1 MKQGTDDWFA
11 ARLGKVTASRVAD
24 VIAKTKSGPSASRQ
38 AYAVQLALERITG
51 QREEG
56 FKSAAMQRG
65 TELEAEARAM
75 YETRFG
81 VLVAEVGFVPHR
93 IVEMSGAS
101 PDGLIGSD
109 GLLEI
114 KCPDSKQHL
123 EYLQL
128 ATAPAKYRPQ
138 VQWQMACT
146 GRPWCDFVSY
156 DPRFPE
162 RLRLHVV
169 RVEREDKYIAELE
182 AEVEGFLGEVAEI
195 VEQIEALNEPAPAIN
210 PGGQP

>member
-1 MKQGTDDWFA
+1 MKQGSDDWFA
-11 ARLGKVTASRVAD
+11 ARLGRVGASRVAD
-24 VIAKTKSGPSASRQ
+24 IIAKTKSGPSASRQ

-51 QREEG
+51 RREESYT
-56 FKSAAMQRG
+56 SAAMQRG
-65 TELEAEARAM
+65 TELEAEARAT
-75 YETRFG
+75 YEMRTG

-128 ATAPAKYRPQ
+128 ATSPAKYRPQ
-138 VQWQMACT
+138 VQWQLACT
-146 GRPWCDFVSY
+146 GRQWCDFVSY

-169 RVEREDKYIAELE
+169 RVRRDDEYIAEIELE
-182 AEVEGFLGEVAEI
+182 IVKFLGDVEDI
-195 VEQIEALNEPAPAIN
+195 VNQINDMK
-210 PGGQP
+210 G

>member
-1 MKQGTDDWFA
+1 MKQGDDQWFA
-11 ARLGKVTASRVAD
+11 ARLGKATASRVAD
-24 VIAKTKSGPSASRQ
+24 IIAKTKSGPSASRQ

-75 YETRFG
+75 YEMRTG
-81 VLVAEVGFVPHR
+81 VLVTEVGFINHPS
-93 IVEMSGAS
+93 INMSGAS
-101 PDGLIGSD
+101 PDGLID
-109 GLLEI
+109 DYGLVEF
-114 KCPDSKQHL
+114 KVPNSATHL

-146 GRPWCDFVSY
+146 GRQWCDFASY

-169 RVEREDKYIAELE
+169 RVPRDDAYIADLE
-182 AEVEGFLGEVAEI
+182 AEVEVFLAEVAAI
-195 VEQIEALNEPAPAIN
+195 VKQIESM
-210 PGGQP
+210 Q

>member
-1 MKQGTDDWFA
+1 MRQQTPEWFA
-11 ARLGKVTASRVAD
+11 ERLGKATASRIAD
-24 VIAKTKSGPSASRQ
+24 IIAKTKSGPSASRQ

-56 FKSAAMQRG
+56 YTTAAMLRG
-65 TELEAEARAM
+65 TEMEAEARAM
-75 YETRFG
+75 YEAATG
-81 VLVAEVGFVPHR
+81 ELVREVGFIQHPR
-93 IVEMSGAS
+93 IEQSGAS
-101 PDGLIGSD
+101 PDGLVGD

-138 VQWQMACT
+138 VHWQMACT
-146 GRPWCDFVSY
+146 GRQWCDFASY

-169 RVEREDKYIAELE
+169 RVPRDDAYIAEIE
-182 AEVEGFLGEVAEI
+182 TEVEAFLSEVSAI
-195 VEQIEALNEPAPAIN
+195 VNQIESM
-210 PGGQP
+210 Q

>member
-1 MKQGTDDWFA
+1 MKQGDDQWFA
-11 ARLGKVTASRVAD
+11 ARLGKATASRVAD
-24 VIAKTKSGPSASRQ
+24 IIAKTKSGPSASRQ

-75 YETRFG
+75 YEMRTG
-81 VLVAEVGFVPHR
+81 VLVTEVGFVPHH

-101 PDGLIGSD
+101 PDGMVGSD

-146 GRPWCDFVSY
+146 GRQWCDFASY

-169 RVEREDKYIAELE
+169 RVPRDDAYIAELE
-182 AEVEGFLGEVAEI
+182 AEVEVFLAEVAAI
-195 VEQIEALNEPAPAIN
+195 VNQIESM
-210 PGGQP
+210 Q

>member
-1 MKQGTDDWFA
+1 MKQGDDQWFA

-56 FKSAAMQRG
+56 YTTAAMQRG
-65 TELEAEARAM
+65 TEMEAEARAM
-75 YETRFG
+75 YE
-81 VLVAEVGFVPHR
+81 VAVGAMVQEVGFIQHPR
-93 IVEMSGAS
+93 IEMSGAS
-101 PDGLIGSD
+101 PDGLVGH

-128 ATAPAKYRPQ
+128 AGVPTKYRPQ

-146 GRPWCDFVSY
+146 GRQWCDFASY

-169 RVEREDKYIAELE
+169 RVPRDDAYIAELE
-182 AEVEGFLGEVAEI
+182 AEVEVFLAEVAAI
-195 VEQIEALNEPAPAIN
+195 VNQIESM
-210 PGGQP
+210 Q